1 MKLKNLLPDRLRIQE
16 QNGWDWSSDEFQ
28 STSTTTTSPDT
39 TPTPEKE
46 APVPEKETEQST
58 TVVDPSRLIDSSKIY
73 DDVDEVV
80 DDLDGYVNQSNVL
93 NVYKILRK
101 YATDS
106 NGNLIQKYV
115 AYNNKVYDAAQFFAW
130 AYSIDETGDTLNDDI
145 QSIGTKTFDT
155 SFLMNQWPRFLEF
168 IESINIS
175 NISQDSPP
183 IPITDSKI
191 LAALKVAY
199 QSIPDTEMPPMG
211 WEFIL

>member
-1 MKLKNLLPDRLRIQE
+1 MIRLKTLLRE
-16 QNGWDWSSDEFQ
+16 QQDNPFAATVQ
-28 STSTTTTSPDT
+28 RRKTASTTTTRPDT
-39 TPTPEKE
+39 TPTPEE
-46 APVPEKETEQST
+46 ETEQST
-58 TVVDPSRLIDSSKIY
+58 TAIDPSRLMDTSKIY

-93 NVYKILRK
+93 NIYKILRK

-106 NGNLIQKYV
+106 NGNTIQKYV

-130 AYSIDETGDTLNDDI
+130 AYSIDETGNTLNGDI

-155 SFLMNQWPRFLEF
+155 SFLMNQWPKFLEF

-183 IPITDSKI
+183 DPITDPKV
-191 LAALKVAY
+191 LNALKKAA
-199 QSIPDTEMPPMG
+199 D
-211 WEFIL
+211 

>member
-1 MKLKNLLPDRLRIQE
+1 MIRLKTLLNEQSLQDKLRAKVVQRRKTA
-16 QNGWDWSSDEFQ
+16 
-28 STSTTTTSPDT
+28 STATTRPDT
-39 TPTPEKE
+39 TP
-46 APVPEKETEQST
+46 VPEEETEQST
-58 TVVDPSRLIDSSKIY
+58 TTIDPSRLIDTSKIY

-80 DDLDGYVNQSNVL
+80 DDLDGWVNQSNVL
-93 NVYKILRK
+93 NIYKVLRK

-130 AYSIDETGDTLNDDI
+130 AYSIDETGDTLNGDI

-155 SFLMNQWPRFLEF
+155 SFLMNQWPKFLEF

-175 NISQDSPP
+175 NISQESPP
-183 IPITDSKI
+183 VSITDRKI
-191 LAALKVAY
+191 LSALKVAY
-199 QSIPDTEMPPMG
+199 QSIPDTEMRPRG

>member
-39 TPTPEKE
+39 TP
-46 APVPEKETEQST
+46 APEKETKQST
-58 TVVDPSRLIDSSKIY
+58 TAIDPSRLMDASKIY

-155 SFLMNQWPRFLEF
+155 SFLMTQWPRFLEF
-168 IESINIS
+168 IESTNIS

-183 IPITDSKI
+183 NPITDSKI

-199 QSIPDTEMPPMG
+199 QSIPDTEITPSG

>member
-28 STSTTTTSPDT
+28 STSTTTPA
-39 TPTPEKE
+39 PAPAPEE
-46 APVPEKETEQST
+46 ETEQSIT
-58 TVVDPSRLIDSSKIY
+58 TIDPSRLMDTSKIY

-80 DDLDGYVNQSNVL
+80 DDLDGWVSQSNVL
-93 NVYKILRK
+93 NIYKILRK

-106 NGNLIQKYV
+106 NGNTIQKYV
-115 AYNNKVYDAAQFFAW
+115 AHVDNKVYDAAQFFAW
-130 AYSIDETGDTLNDDI
+130 AYSIEENGDTLNDDI
-145 QSIGTKTFDT
+145 QDIGTKTFDT
-155 SFLMNQWPRFLEF
+155 SFLMNQWPKFLEF

-191 LAALKVAY
+191 LDALKVAY
-199 QSIPDTEMPPMG
+199 QSIPDTEMPPVG